1 MTSDWTEKTR
11 IRYGDDLIPVR
22 LPSDCELTV
31 VGRAPSQGPVDPDI
45 LYNAIAEPLG
55 MPVLSEFLQGAK
67 SPLLIVNDGTR
78 STPTAEVLDQ
88 IAPDLAA
95 TPGWKVIIATGLHR
109 APSEAELRSIFGRRL
124 DSIRH
129 RILVHNGYDPES
141 FRVIEGRDGPI
152 ELNRAI
158 FESDR
163 LIPVNS
169 VEPHFFAGYTGGR
182 KSIIPGLSG
191 LSTVE
196 RSHAGAMEITA
207 AQLRVAGNPVREFIH
222 RNTRFL
228 DSARVFSIQTV
239 LDRDNRIAAAFAGD
253 IDKTFDAACVAARNL
268 YVIAIERRYDIVIAA
283 VYPPLDMSLYQA
295 HKGWELTQP
304 GVRDGGSMILTA
316 PCREKI
322 GSSFYVKRV
331 AENPDPARW
340 PSLEGQPYVMGLH
353 KLVRKARARA
363 RFHLMAVTGIPYD
376 EVARYGYEPH
386 DSLDSALHKA
396 VARAGERPRVLV
408 VEDAALVTLELNP
421 H

>member
-1 MTSDWTEKTR
+1 MTSDWIEKTR

-22 LPSDCELTV
+22 LPADSQVTV
-31 VGRAPSQGPVDPDI
+31 AGRATGKGAVDPDI

-55 MPVLSEFLQGAK
+55 MPLLSEFLQGAK

-95 TPGWKVIIATGLHR
+95 TPGWKIIIATGLHR
-109 APSEAELRSIFGRRL
+109 APSEAELRAIFGRHL
-124 DSIRH
+124 DTIRH
-129 RILVHNGYDPES
+129 RILVHDGYDPES
-141 FRVIEGRDGPI
+141 FHIVDGPDGPI

-158 FESDR
+158 FEADR

-191 LSTVE
+191 FSTVE
-196 RSHAGAMEITA
+196 RSHAGAMEVTA

-228 DSARVFSIQTV
+228 RPSTVFSIQTV
-239 LDRDNRIAAAFAGD
+239 LDRDNQIAAAFAGD
-253 IDKTFDAACVAARNL
+253 IDKTFDAACESARNL
-268 YVIAIERRYDIVIAA
+268 YVVQIERRYDIVIAA
-283 VYPPLDMSLYQA
+283 VHPPLDISLYQA

-322 GSSFYVKRV
+322 GSSFYAKRV
-331 AENPDPARW
+331 AENPDPALW
-340 PSLEGQPYVMGLH
+340 PSLEGEPYVMGLH

-363 RFHLMAVTGIPYD
+363 RFHLMAVTGIPHV
-376 EVARYGYEPH
+376 EVARYGYDPH
-386 DSLDSALHKA
+386 NSLDSALREA
-396 VARAGERPRVLV
+396 VARAGERPDVLV
-408 VEDAALVTLELNP
+408 VEDAALVTLELTQ